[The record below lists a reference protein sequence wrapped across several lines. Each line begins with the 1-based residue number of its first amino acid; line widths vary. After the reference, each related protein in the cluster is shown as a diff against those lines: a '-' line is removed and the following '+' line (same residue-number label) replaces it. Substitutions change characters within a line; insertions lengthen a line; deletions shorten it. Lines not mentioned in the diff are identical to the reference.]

1 MAGYREHSPPPA
13 LASVVACTWERVT
26 HAPRSQL
33 VIPDTCTDLIRT
45 SEGELIVAGP
55 DTGPRIVELRAG
67 TRTTGVRL
75 RPGAVAAVLGVPA
88 SALRDC
94 TPSAEEVLGPEGRRL
109 TETVVEAR
117 APAAMLLDAVAARLD
132 EPDPLV
138 VEATRLL
145 GVPGTRVAGVA
156 DLLGV
161 SERQLHRRTSV
172 AVGYGPKL
180 LARVLRLRR
189 LVGLRAASLAERALD
204 AGYADQAHMTEDVR
218 RLTGLTPVRFLK
230 DARLTAA

>member
-1 MAGYREHSPPPA
+1 MAGYREHAPPPA
-13 LASVVACTWERVT
+13 LASLVACTWERVT
-26 HAPRSQL
+26 DAPRSQL
-33 VIPDTCTDLIRT
+33 VIPDTCTDLIHT
-45 SEGELIVAGP
+45 SEGALIVAGP
-55 DTGPRIVELRAG
+55 DTGPRTVELRAG
-67 TRTTGVRL
+67 TRSTGIRL
-75 RPGAVAAVLGVPA
+75 RPGAVAAVLGLPA
-88 SALRDC
+88 SELRDL
-94 TPSAEEVLGPEGRRL
+94 TPSAEEVLGCEGRRL
-109 TETVVEAR
+109 TEAVVEAQ
-117 APAAMLLDAVAARLD
+117 APKVMLLAAVTARLD

-138 VEATRLL
+138 VEAARLL

-156 DLLGV
+156 DRLGV
-161 SERQLHRRTSV
+161 SERQLRRRTSV

-189 LVGLRAASLAERALD
+189 LVGLHAASLAERALD